1 MGSAKLYLM
10 IFDTPGHAR
19 GCKDNSHNLRRDKL
33 TAFDLG
39 TSKHALGTSKHQL
52 GTSKH
57 QLGTSKHAL
66 GTTKYDLGTS
76 KFDLGTSKHALGTSK
91 HDNGTSK
98 YALGTSKHQL
108 GTSKMSSQS
117 AARLA
122 NDRAI
127 LDILNA
133 TVNFRALNF
142 GQRQQAMK
150 HHQLRKTVVRALHDS
165 L

>member
-39 TSKHALGTSKHQL
+39 TSKF
-52 GTSKH
+52 
-57 QLGTSKHAL
+57 
-66 GTTKYDLGTS
+66 DLGTS
-76 KFDLGTSKHALGTSK
+76 KF
-91 HDNGTSK
+91 
-98 YALGTSKHQL
+98 ALGTSKHQL
-108 GTSKMSSQS
+108 GTSKMTPRS
-117 AARLA
+117 AATLA

-150 HHQLRKTVVRALHDS
+150 HHLNFIGLSSAACRASQFMKRLSKSPHLYAD
-165 L
+165 LLQ